1 MEKDLQKTITEI
13 FENLKNNN
21 GGKVADYIPQLAE
34 VDPKK
39 FAISVC
45 LVNGKT
51 INVGDY
57 DEHFCLQSCS
67 KPLSYC
73 IARELNNLNHI
84 HKHVGYE
91 PSGQAF
97 NAFALNREKLPHN
110 PMINAGAIMVSS
122 LIEPKKEPSARF
134 ETVRQFYQKMCG
146 NIGKVGFDNSVFLS
160 EKHHADRNISL
171 AYYMRENN
179 AFPAD
184 VGPSEISNN
193 LDLYFQCCSININC
207 EMGSVIAATLA
218 NGGICPLN
226 GEKVFKEEIT
236 RDCLSLMYMCG
247 MYDYSGQF
255 AFEIG
260 LPAKSGVSGCIF
272 LVIPN
277 QMGICIWSPKLD
289 DLGNTVRG
297 VEFCKQFTKITNKKY
312 HIFRNITNK
321 KRDTSSEAV
330 LRDDLINACANNNL
344 EEVKKISQ
352 RISVNI
358 SDYDNRTPLHLACA
372 EGNLEIVKFLIENG
386 CNVKLEDRWG
396 NTALSEAETG
406 FQKNEDETVKHKYT
420 KIINMIKNNIK
431 GN

>member
-1 MEKDLQKTITEI
+1 MWFVLCVKI
-13 FENLKNNN
+13 
-21 GGKVADYIPQLAE
+21 
-34 VDPKK
+34 
-39 FAISVC
+39 
-45 LVNGKT
+45 
-51 INVGDY
+51 
-57 DEHFCLQSCS
+57 
-67 KPLSYC
+67 
-73 IARELNNLNHI
+73 
-84 HKHVGYE
+84 
-91 PSGQAF
+91 
-97 NAFALNREKLPHN
+97 
-110 PMINAGAIMVSS
+110 
-122 LIEPKKEPSARF
+122 
-134 ETVRQFYQKMCG
+134 MCG

-226 GEKVFKEEIT
+226 GERVFKEEIT

-289 DLGNTVRG
+289 DLGNTVKG

-321 KRDTSSEAV
+321 KRDTGSEAV

-406 FQKNEDETVKHKYT
+406 FQKNEDETIKHKYT